1 MYEYLIINIL
11 KHILFI
17 KKMTIKHFITEIE
30 KIIPLAQAEDFD
42 NVGLLCGNPERE
54 ITGVLICHDA
64 LESVVEEAVQK
75 NANVILT
82 FHPII
87 FSGLKSI
94 TGKNYVEKAVL
105 KAIEN
110 KIAIIAL
117 HTALD
122 NHYFGVNHRICR
134 ELGLDQL
141 KILIPKKENLLQLI
155 TYVPVDYAEQV
166 KKALFEAGAG
176 NIGFYD
182 ECSFSI
188 GGEGTF
194 RPIDGSNPFL
204 GKKGTT
210 EKVNEIQLS
219 VIFEKFKK
227 NQIISAMKFAH
238 PYEEVAY
245 QIYAI
250 ENENQYSGLGMFG
263 ELPEEMEEKEFLN
276 FVKEKFDLKIIRHS
290 SFTGKKI
297 KKVAVLGGSGAS
309 GIKNA
314 LQNRCD
320 AYLTADMKYHD
331 FFTAENRILLCDIG
345 HFESE
350 QFVVQQ
356 LYEILSE
363 KFTTFAVSKSSIN
376 TNPVNYFL

>member
-1 MYEYLIINIL
+1 
-11 KHILFI
+11 
-17 KKMTIKHFITEIE
+17 MTIQNLIKELNQ
-30 KIIPLAQAEDFD
+30 IIPFQQAEDFD

-188 GGEGTF
+188 SGEGTF
-194 RPIDGSNPFL
+194 RPIDGANPFL

-227 NQIISAMKFAH
+227 NQKISFSTGWC
-238 PYEEVAY
+238 Y
-245 QIYAI
+245 QPAFSPG
-250 ENENQYSGLGMFG
+250 SGL
-263 ELPEEMEEKEFLN
+263 
-276 FVKEKFDLKIIRHS
+276 
-290 SFTGKKI
+290 
-297 KKVAVLGGSGAS
+297 
-309 GIKNA
+309 
-314 LQNRCD
+314 NRD
-320 AYLTADMKYHD
+320 
-331 FFTAENRILLCDIG
+331 
-345 HFESE
+345 
-350 QFVVQQ
+350 
-356 LYEILSE
+356 
-363 KFTTFAVSKSSIN
+363 
-376 TNPVNYFL
+376 